1 MALQATTFV
10 KGRIGNLT
18 FYPLGDTWVARSIP
32 AHVKQAAATKLR
44 SRNFGVAVKAGKTL
58 RQLLLPLLSFP
69 KDKRMQTKFAG
80 AIANW
85 LGVSDPAGIA
95 PVNNIPFVNHF
106 SFNDATSVSERWRTV
121 ITVLR
126 PSDNYIEVHI
136 PAFIPTAVITAP
148 VYTDVVEC
156 NITVASCKLIDA
168 TALGSFNV
176 TISIPYNS
184 ELRNEQVLSL
194 PVKSTTGAIVI
205 TAVSLRYQLANGQKD
220 MRPSFMPS
228 SVINAMY
235 C

>member
-1 MALQATTFV
+1 MAIQTTSYLSGTIGGIIYYES
-10 KGRIGNLT
+10 KGLH
-18 FYPLGDTWVARSIP
+18 LARAVP

-58 RQLLLPLLSFP
+58 RQLLLPLLPFP
-69 KDKRMQTKFAG
+69 KDKKMQSRFSG

-106 SFNDATSVSERWRTV
+106 PFNEATSISERWRTV

-194 PVKSTTGAIVI
+194 PVKSTIGVIVI
-205 TAVSLRYQLANGQKD
+205 TAVSLRYQLANDQKD